1 MHAIKSQGHKI
12 SIIALAI
19 CALFAVPSLSSAEII
34 YQQPVYGLQWY
45 FDLDHAVYSED
56 LWILLPYQQA
66 GDLEEFTM
74 SISTSTG
81 AYLAS
86 SLYTC
91 TATTTPYACFS
102 SIDATIWSTNNVN
115 ASGEYVYFD
124 VEPAVTFNVN
134 KQYLLKVTGMTSA
147 EIRGTMSSNEIQVLC
162 GTGGG
167 MTSSSTCTWQAP
179 FLILS
184 DTDGEYQGENSP
196 YYEAQLNAPHC
207 SLFEFGDCLSLVFT
221 WAFSPRES
229 VRNQLTGLSAL
240 LASTTP
246 FAYFYEASD
255 MIDTIYSATGTA
267 FVIDMDFTAFQDTFQ
282 TISSSSPSFSTT
294 SVRIFDVCWAK
305 TKSAGYYDSSVLPL
319 IKWSLWIGFLWSMYL
334 IALRIF

>member
-1 MHAIKSQGHKI
+1 MQRKNRIAP
-12 SIIALAI
+12 IALFLAVFF
-19 CALFAVPSLSSAEII
+19 FAGVTESKAEII

-229 VRNQLTGLSAL
+229 VQNLLLLLSMNV
-240 LASTTP
+240 ASTTP
-246 FAYFYEASD
+246 FGYVPA
-255 MIDTIYSATGTA
+255 IYNKFDYYSSVATSSLS
-267 FVIDMDFTAFQDTFQ
+267 
-282 TISSSSPSFSTT
+282 ISVELSSLMNFMGATYSST
-294 SVRIFDVCWAK
+294 SVTILSGSGLRTTLGPTMWNLTQNLFSGA
-305 TKSAGYYDSSVLPL
+305 
-319 IKWSLWIGFLWSMYL
+319 LWLGFLFYAYRRTL
-334 IALRIF
+334 NIL